1 MNSSLAM
8 SRLFIPVATSLRTSS
23 SRSVSRGAG
32 TSRRSSVRWI
42 IDLNSV
48 SSFDA
53 MDGLICDW
61 PSATA
66 RIAVDTS
73 SVEISLSR

>member
-1 MNSSLAM
+1 M
-8 SRLFIPVATSLRTSS
+8 ATSLSTSS
-23 SRSVSRGAG
+23 SRSVSFGAG

-48 SSFDA
+48 SSFA
-53 MDGLICDW
+53 AIEGLICDW

-66 RIAVDTS
+66 RIAVATS